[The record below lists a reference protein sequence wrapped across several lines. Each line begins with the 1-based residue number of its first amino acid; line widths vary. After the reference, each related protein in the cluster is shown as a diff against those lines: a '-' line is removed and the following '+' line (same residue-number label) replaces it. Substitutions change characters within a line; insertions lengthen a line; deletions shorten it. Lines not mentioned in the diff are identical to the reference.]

1 MTLEELDVNQ
11 CKGYFFGFMR
21 VSKFRVYVPQHVKS
35 LKVVGLYIQGSLA
48 EEPSHFKIKGV
59 YAFLCLYHG

>member
-1 MTLEELDVNQ
+1 M
-11 CKGYFFGFMR
+11 G

-48 EEPSHFKIKGV
+48 EEPGHLKIKGV
-59 YAFLCLYHG
+59 YAFLGLYQR